1 MIKDQILHAFKQ
13 LELEAPSFDVVQTD
27 KVILVDKTRIRFDIW
42 CYAFLGYEKMAAFVR
57 ACWEEPQKIVDEFI
71 VAGLTQPTRHSL
83 NAYLLYKD
91 FIKVGIEP
99 DNCQVGSEFI
109 TTESIVVPYANK
121 ELDDSFVMW
130 HGYEVNGFFSKEP
143 EVVVLPGRWKVDKV
157 THSSYEEDVPY
168 EDYTETIHV
177 LNGLADL
184 VQTVAMSVVIVN
196 NTVTTTPAAL

>member
-1 MIKDQILHAFKQ
+1 MSNYTQHINQAQVKAGEAAIKYCIQHKLAGWY
-13 LELEAPSFDVVQTD
+13 VV
-27 KVILVDKTRIRFDIW
+27 TRVKF
-42 CYAFLGYEKMAAFVR
+42 GR

-71 VAGLTQPTRHSL
+71 VAGLTPPTRHSL

-99 DNCQVGSEFI
+99 DNWQAGSEFI

-143 EVVVLPGRWKVDKV
+143 EVVVLPGTWKVDKV

-184 VQTVAMSVVIVN
+184 V
-196 NTVTTTPAAL
+196 